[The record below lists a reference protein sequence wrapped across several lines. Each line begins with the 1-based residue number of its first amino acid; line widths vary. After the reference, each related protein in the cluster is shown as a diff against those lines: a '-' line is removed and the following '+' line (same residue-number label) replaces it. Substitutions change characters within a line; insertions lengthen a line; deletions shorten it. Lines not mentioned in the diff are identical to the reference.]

1 VQGKRPVFATAI
13 DFLTGISLGSAYLGM
28 FGIELVWNLGVK
40 VRKKV
45 GGVVFRYSTKIIQT
59 IPKII
64 LDNCKQIGIGRFR
77 SH

>member
-13 DFLTGISLGSAYLGM
+13 GFLIGISLGSAYLGM

-45 GGVVFRYSTKIIQT
+45 GSVVFELH
-59 IPKII
+59 I
-64 LDNCKQIGIGRFR
+64 L
-77 SH
+77 